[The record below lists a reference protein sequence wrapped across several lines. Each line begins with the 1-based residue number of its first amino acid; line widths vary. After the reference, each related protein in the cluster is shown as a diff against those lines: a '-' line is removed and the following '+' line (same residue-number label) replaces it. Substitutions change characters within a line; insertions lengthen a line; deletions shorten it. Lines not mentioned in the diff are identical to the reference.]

1 MTTTSLRQYLHE
13 SEQLQKTERVDEMI
27 FTILAACAVAYTMT
41 PILNS
46 EFMKQIGGG
55 FASLFG
61 GLGKLFGGAG
71 ETAKNKAEKDKDNK
85 DDKKSKSDKSSLN
98 DHEMTLAERVG
109 SAWQTLIHGTQKTV
123 DEVQDEDEKERLN
136 KQLNQARAISMNED
150 GTFVDPEEYAK
161 RFEKVTGMTPDE
173 YKKATGIDKLKQEDI
188 DKAGEQVSKRVQD
201 MSVEELEKALDDAKK
216 KAKEAA
222 TQSANGD
229 LKVGKDDQTEGSKDS
244 ATVGDAV
251 EQAQKAHD
259 EAEKTHKELESA
271 LKNDPDNEELKK
283 KVEDAKKKVE
293 DAKSNL
299 DKAKKAASEATA
311 TPTGDPKPTE
321 STQKNDDEM
330 LAELEKIETDAKKQA
345 EESKKAAE
353 DALNKYV
360 NAEGASDDEKKELE
374 KKAKEA
380 EDKAKEDKKKA
391 DDASKKE
398 VYQVTHDGKPDKV
411 IKRRKLRGEGYVY
424 CYASDKK
431 TTIAKDQAEEMIKK
445 GKKLNE
451 SFREYLRRVRGL

>member
-1 MTTTSLRQYLHE
+1 
-13 SEQLQKTERVDEMI
+13 MI
-27 FTILAACAVAYTMT
+27 LTILATCAVAYTLS

-46 EFMKQIGGG
+46 EFMKQLGGG
-55 FASLFG
+55 FATLFG
-61 GLGKLFGGAG
+61 GLGKLFGGVG
-71 ETAKNKAEKDKDNK
+71 ETVEKKAEKDKDNK
-85 DDKKSKSDKSSLN
+85 YDKKSKGDKSSLN
-98 DHEMTLAERVG
+98 DREMTPAERIG
-109 SAWQTLIHGTQKTV
+109 SAWQSLIHGTQKTV

-229 LKVGKDDQTEGSKDS
+229 LKVGKDDQTQGSKDS

-251 EQAQKAHD
+251 EQAQKAHE

-299 DKAKKAASEATA
+299 DKAKE
-311 TPTGDPKPTE
+311 
-321 STQKNDDEM
+321 
-330 LAELEKIETDAKKQA
+330 A
-345 EESKKAAE
+345 EE
-353 DALNKYV
+353 
-360 NAEGASDDEKKELE
+360 
-374 KKAKEA
+374 
-380 EDKAKEDKKKA
+380 KAKEDKKKA

-411 IKRRKLRGEGYVY
+411 IKRKKLRGEGYVY